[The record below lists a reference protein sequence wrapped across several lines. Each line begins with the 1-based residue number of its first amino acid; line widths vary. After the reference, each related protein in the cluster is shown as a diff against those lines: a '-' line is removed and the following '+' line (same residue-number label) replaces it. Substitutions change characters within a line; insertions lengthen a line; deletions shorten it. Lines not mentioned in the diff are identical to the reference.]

1 MCVVAHDVTERKRAE
16 DMLRRSLDSLLA
28 LYEASQVLSS
38 TLEAEEIGSSLLRI
52 MQRLSNLTTALLSTP
67 DEHQQ
72 VHVWREIGLDSLPSR
87 LRYTPEVQRVL
98 REVLETGEHRLFW
111 LERPGED
118 ADSLVGLCLPLRIK
132 NRSIGLLEVYGT
144 ETLLE
149 EDTVEILASMTS
161 QAASALENAQL
172 YGELAER
179 EHRLQELVG
188 QLLTAQEEERRRVAY
203 EVHDSVAQV
212 AGAAHQHL
220 QTFARRYP
228 PVSEKSSED
237 LKRIIRLVRQTVREA
252 RQVIAALRPE
262 VLDDFGLSVA
272 LYQEIEEL
280 RSDGWRVDYEENLG
294 EKRLP
299 AAVEIALFRVAQE
312 ALTNAR
318 KHGQAR
324 LARVELTRWK
334 GEVSLEVQDWGRGF
348 EPGALKNEDGPGERI
363 GLSGM
368 RERITM
374 IGGEFE
380 ISSSV
385 GEGTSVR
392 ASVPLSDGL
401 EED

>member
-118 ADSLVGLCLPLRIK
+118 ADPLVGLCLPLRIK

-149 EDTVEILASMTS
+149 EDTVDILASMTS

-179 EHRLQELVG
+179 ERRLQELVG

-212 AGAAHQHL
+212 AGAAHQRL

-237 LKRIIRLVRQTVREA
+237 LERVIRLTGQTVKEA
-252 RQVIAALRPE
+252 RQVIAALRPAA
-262 VLDDFGLSVA
+262 LDDFGLSVA

-294 EKRLP
+294 ESRLP
-299 AAVEIALFRVAQE
+299 AAVEVTLFRVAQE

-318 KHGQAR
+318 KHGQTR
-324 LARVELTRWK
+324 RARVELRHQK
-334 GEVSLEVQDWGRGF
+334 NVVNLEVQDWGRGF
-348 EPGALKNEDGPGERI
+348 DPEALEKGDGPGERI